1 MPARTAVYPG
11 SFDPITLGHL
21 DVIQR
26 GSRIFDHLVVAVPK
40 SSRKNV
46 LFTIDERTDMI
57 THTTSDLPNV
67 RVDSFDGLLVKYVRS
82 LNANVILRGIRTV
95 GDFEYEFQ
103 MALTNRRLDHN
114 VETVFVMSGQE
125 FSYFRTSTIKEVVAL
140 GGPANS
146 FVPEYVEEKL
156 RQKLLGA

>member
-1 MPARTAVYPG
+1 MPGRVAVYPG

-26 GSRIFDHLVVAVPK
+26 GARIFDQLVVAVAV
-40 SSRKNV
+40 SSRKDA
-46 LFTIDERTDMI
+46 LFTIDERVEMI
-57 THTTSDLPNV
+57 AHTAADIPNV
-67 RVDSFDGLLVKYVRS
+67 RVESFDGLAVEYVRS

-103 MALTNRRLDHN
+103 MALTNRQLSRD

-125 FSYFRTSTIKEVVAL
+125 FSYFQASTIKEVVAL
-140 GGPANS
+140 GGSAAS
-146 FVPEYVEEKL
+146 FVPEYVEKRL
-156 RQKLLGA
+156 RRKLLGE